1 MGARGPAVV
10 MQPDDGPPQWQPMPA
25 NGFARLKLRP
35 APARFPRPDDVC
47 ALADRLGLKGT
58 A

>member
-1 MGARGPAVV
+1 
-10 MQPDDGPPQWQPMPA
+10 MQPDDGPSYWQPMPA

-35 APARFPRPDDVC
+35 APARFPRPGDVR
-47 ALADRLGLKGT
+47 ALEDRLGLKGT